1 MRLKI
6 IAGNLVA
13 VLLVGLGS
21 FFYLRAELEGSLGAR
36 IDHEISGD
44 GEVVSSAF
52 RLNAFEFMQQ
62 VAGRAQQREI
72 RLAYGALDENS
83 RRTRAHEQA
92 NGIAAWFQDPSRGRG
107 GRPDLVVLTDETGR
121 VIARDTDVNRLNGT
135 NLVQT
140 LPSVRRVLA
149 GEPAHDAW
157 MYADE
162 GKLLAVAMAPVRNEE
177 GGVIGALVVGYD
189 ISNGMATRLGQLV
202 DRKVAFVREG
212 RVYSSNL
219 GNADAL
225 NSALGG
231 DLASA
236 ASAAAEGS
244 ASSAIQTDLGGASY
258 VGTIRRL
265 PLTASQPVTL
275 AVLGDRTEAM
285 APAAS
290 AKIILILMA
299 VGVLLVLVYGFLV
312 GTSLLKPLEAIEEGV
327 LTIING
333 RTDVR
338 IDVESQEFGG
348 LAYRIN
354 QLVNMFTGTE
364 ETDEEGRSVGMSGN
378 FAAVD
383 ESGGPGSGTSPAA
396 PAAGGGD
403 EADAELAAKL
413 AAEPEADYHARV
425 YREYVAAKQAAGEDV
440 SNIPED
446 RFIQRLQ
453 KNAESLVAKNK
464 CRMVRFEVVVKGDQ
478 VTLRPV
484 IIR

>member
-21 FFYLRAELEGSLGAR
+21 YFYVKSELEAGLGAR
-36 IDHEISGD
+36 IDGEISSD

-52 RLNAFEFMQQ
+52 RLSGYEFMQQ
-62 VAGRAQQREI
+62 VASRAQQRDI
-72 RLAYGALDENS
+72 RLAYGALDQNS

-92 NGIAAWFQDPSRGRG
+92 NGISAWFQDPSRGRG
-107 GRPDLVVLTDETGR
+107 GRPDLVALTDETGR
-121 VIARDTDVNRLNGT
+121 VIARDTDVNRLNNA
-135 NLVQT
+135 NLAQT
-140 LPSVRRVLA
+140 LPSIRRVLA

-162 GKLLAVAMAPVRNEE
+162 GKLLAVAMAPVRNDE

-189 ISNGMATRLGQLV
+189 ISNGLAERLGEMV
-202 DRKVAFVREG
+202 GRKVAFVREG
-212 RVYSSNL
+212 RVYSSSL
-219 GNADAL
+219 SSADAL

-231 DLASA
+231 DLTAPL
-236 ASAAAEGS
+236 AAAVEGNTSSTFQVKMGS
-244 ASSAIQTDLGGASY
+244 ATY
-258 VGTIRRL
+258 VGTLRRL
-265 PLTASQPVTL
+265 PLAASQPIAL

-285 APAAS
+285 GLAS
-290 AKIILILMA
+290 VSGVILALMGI
-299 VGVLLVLVYGFLV
+299 GVLLVLAYGFVV
-312 GTSLLKPLEAIEEGV
+312 GTSFLKPLEAIEEGV

-338 IDVESQEFGG
+338 IDVESPEFGG

-364 ETDEEGRSVGMSGN
+364 ETDEEGHTVNVSGN

-383 ESGGPGSGTSPAA
+383 DGGGA
-396 PAAGGGD
+396 PASGAGSEGEGD
-403 EADAELAAKL
+403 DAELAARL

-425 YREYVAAKQAAGEDV
+425 YREYVAAKKAAGEDV

-453 KNAESLVAKNK
+453 KNAEGLVAKNK
-464 CRMVRFEVVVKGDQ
+464 CRMVRFEVVTKGDQ